1 MIRTHT
7 LRRPSPLRQPL
18 AIAALAGTLVLTGCA
33 SDDSSDGSAGGEPAA
48 TSSNATAASDVATP
62 VAEDPQVVADAVNAA
77 LGVLV
82 DETLAMVEADLPPD
96 AMDDFPAFAQEW
108 FPQTHDWVAWDTF
121 ASETHGYALLRTLV
135 GVAALSVGLSD
146 DHEAAAADLREGFT
160 AEPDWVSFSDGIAT
174 VADPEAAD
182 EEMLPV
188 TLVEREGSWLFDG
201 STYTDAWFA
210 EQGLTPEEAL
220 S

>member
-1 MIRTHT
+1 MTRTHT
-7 LRRPSPLRQPL
+7 PRRPSALRRPL
-18 AIAALAGTLVLTGCA
+18 AIAALTGALFLTGC
-33 SDDSSDGSAGGEPAA
+33 SSDGSADP
-48 TSSNATAASDVATP
+48 SSNATAASDVATP
-62 VAEDPQVVADAVNAA
+62 AAEEPQVVADAVNAA
-77 LGVLV
+77 FGVLV
-82 DETLAMVEADLPPD
+82 DETLAMIEADLPTD
-96 AMDDFPAFAQEW
+96 AMDDFPRFAQEW
-108 FPQTHDWVAWDTF
+108 YPQTHDWVAWDTF

-146 DHEAAAADLREGFT
+146 DHEAAAAKLREGFT

-174 VADPEAAD
+174 VADPEEAED
-182 EEMLPV
+182 EMLPI